1 MVKKICNVL
10 SSIIL
15 VLMLLLAGVLL
26 VPHIFGYR
34 PTAVLTG
41 SMEPVYHVGSVIFV
55 KEVAPEDVEVGD
67 VITFSTPGM
76 SYPTTHRVISIDKDK
91 QVFVTQGEA
100 NNVADG
106 EIAFSRL
113 LGRPASVSIPLVG
126 YISHSIQTSMTGKLV
141 AGGVVLLVIL
151 LAFLPDMLG
160 KKKTASGAE
169 TQEPIQEADET
180 KSSTGVDIPSDT
192 EEKT

>member
-1 MVKKICNVL
+1 
-10 SSIIL
+10 
-15 VLMLLLAGVLL
+15 MLLLAGVLL
-26 VPHIFGYR
+26 VPYIFGYR

-113 LGRPASVSIPLVG
+113 LGRPASISIPLVG

-160 KKKTASGAE
+160 KKKPESEAE
-169 TQEPIQEADET
+169 GTESAQGGKEAQPPA
-180 KSSTGVDIPSDT
+180 GVDAPSAESD
-192 EEKT
+192 ENI